1 MGTFAITNPE
11 EVLSAVNYLLSNQGQ
26 GSGNANVTIPGNV
39 LVANVTTGIIGT
51 YGNATAQAT
60 WFEYPF
66 VNLRYANNAT
76 GTSGFSTVPTNS
88 NYFGIYNSVSTT
100 PSSNPAAYNWNQV
113 AGGFGTT
120 KIIYYSSIGGR
131 RVVWAP
137 ANSAPSSDY
146 VASVA
151 NVAINLDVVTT
162 AAGTPG
168 QRGPIAMAY
177 VITPANPIT
186 ATPTQLSTWFSAPR
200 DAVSAPIGTG
210 LSPPVVGDTA
220 QFTYAA
226 GIGQPTVAYTFNG
239 SIWVPVTG
247 QVIPGNVIVA
257 GTLAA
262 NAIVAGT
269 ITATQIAANTITAN
283 NILTNTI
290 TATQIAANTITAN
303 NIAAGTIT
311 ATQIAA
317 ATILGNNIAAG
328 TITANNL
335 AANTLTANTVVS
347 TGATI
352 GSYTSPGFWLQG
364 SSGNARFGNT
374 LSIGNNLTV
383 GNNASIG
390 GNTQIGGNLTV
401 SGLIS
406 GGNLT
411 SNTVTTTTIRP
422 NSVSFGLGS
431 SSSTQQNVNN
441 PVSGVI
447 YYTNTTS
454 SITTTQ
460 ASQPV
465 YVWAQCLSILNFNIP
480 ITPYAVFQIL
490 CYLTRTNSSGVDTI
504 IFTQTFAKQVPYTDT
519 SYSNTPTWAGFQDT
533 PATADT
539 YTYKVGFNWLI
550 PSGQGA
556 AQVYQW
562 AFRDRSILTQT
573 LLR

>member
-1 MGTFAITNPE
+1 
-11 EVLSAVNYLLSNQGQ
+11 
-26 GSGNANVTIPGNV
+26 
-39 LVANVTTGIIGT
+39 
-51 YGNATAQAT
+51 
-60 WFEYPF
+60 
-66 VNLRYANNAT
+66 
-76 GTSGFSTVPTNS
+76 
-88 NYFGIYNSVSTT
+88 
-100 PSSNPAAYNWNQV
+100 
-113 AGGFGTT
+113 
-120 KIIYYSSIGGR
+120 
-131 RVVWAP
+131 
-137 ANSAPSSDY
+137 
-146 VASVA
+146 VA

-168 QRGPIAMAY
+168 ERGPIAMAY

-226 GIGQPTVAYTFNG
+226 GVGQPTIAYTFNG

-247 QVIPGNVIVA
+247 QVIPGNVIVT

-262 NAIVAGT
+262 NAIVSGS

-317 ATILGNNIAAG
+317 ATITGNNIAAG

-390 GNTQIGGNLTV
+390 GNLTV

-406 GGNLT
+406 SGSLS
-411 SNTVTTTTIRP
+411 SNTVSTTTIVP

-454 SITTTQ
+454 SITTTL

-465 YVWAQCLSILNFNIP
+465 YIWAQCLAILNFNIP
-480 ITPYAVFQIL
+480 TTPYAVFQIF
-490 CYLTRTNSSGVDTI
+490 CYLTRTDSTGADTI
-504 IFTQTFAKQVPYTDT
+504 IFRQTFAKQVPYTDT
-519 SYSNTPTWAGFQDT
+519 GYSNTPTWAGFQDT
-533 PATADT
+533 PPIPGT
-539 YTYKVGFNWLI
+539 YTYKIGFNWQI
-550 PSGQGA
+550 PAGQGA
-556 AQVYQW
+556 AQVYLW
-562 AFRDRSILTQT
+562 AFQDRSILTQT
-573 LLR
+573 LKR